1 MSSAVAGSCFPKG
14 LVRDSSRWFPS
25 DRPNELMHSRGI
37 SDGLFRVEND
47 REYDLLLRWL
57 GKQWPRR
64 STPTSVHVFDV
75 GADRAMPVHFWQVPT
90 GL

>member
-1 MSSAVAGSCFPKG
+1 MPTEPRSSGGRCAG
-14 LVRDSSRWFPS
+14 WFGPAPEECLQLPRA
-25 DRPNELMHSRGI
+25 DEI